1 MKAYQH
7 NSYRF
12 TNGMITGRE
21 ENPEYYIPP
30 NADPSRVI
38 APAPQSQAD
47 QVLKVQKAKLR
58 KSKYQ
63 RD

>member
-1 MKAYQH
+1 MKAFQK

-30 NADPSRVI
+30 HADPERIS
-38 APAPQSQAD
+38 APAPQTQSE
-47 QVLKVQKAKLR
+47 QVLKRQVVRVK